1 MKENKVIL
9 LILSLIIAVII
20 VVISLFIMKEDK
32 FVTVYFDTDGGSLTL
47 EQIVESGEL
56 LIMPEDPVKDGYT
69 FIGWSLNDE
78 IYNFEN
84 TVTNE
89 FILVALWEEEL
100 IINLNENYEV
110 VDYTFGTLCWNY
122 SYPLN
127 ATEVYTVD
135 LDGFHF
141 SESEEIIISS
151 IYEEELSGLN
161 EEDKED
167 FIYSKWDEVNS
178 LHELL
183 VYDYDKVQ
191 ETYEK
196 LLLLE
201 ENLPK
206 EVVNYSVNLDDY
218 KITYFY
224 DYLEFSESDEDL
236 YNKFKAN
243 TDEFNDSI
251 NDILEDAFYS
261 GGGCGDYIEPV
272 ILDEEL
278 CDKYNLVCDR
288 W

>member
-251 NDILEDAFYS
+251 NDILADAFYS